1 MGSMDVNVAFFSYF
15 CNMPMKRALL
25 ILIAFFFALPLL
37 AQVRDRFDEA
47 LDRYEVICARC
58 MVLRDALDRGEA
70 IPQTELRTLLEQ
82 IAQLRRTLSD
92 ATGEMSPLQQ
102 RRFTDIRDRFLARK
116 KPLPVSRS
124 AAPLQDSLLVLF
136 GSGLVG
142 DLVPSLPPTRPE
154 GLVLA
159 QAGLAPRMD
168 LGLMLGFGYGKWGGY
183 LSARV
188 RPVSGRSD
196 YLCDSDGSTSYGQ
209 IWTSGKQW
217 RPGWRLTAGSLY
229 AVIERQTAANSYPC
243 IAHCINIHP
252 DTAKDGSGCYNCRAD
267 ARSSLLVKKRT
278 KENTYTDKKYYCGNK
293 QRQRQQHITDIE
305 ALALYDKRNYLAGNK
320 CYNNLNGR
328 NDRKRK
334 RIADD
339 EIRALHRR
347 SIEPCKKVACAVR
360 RNGYA
365 AEQHDKR
372 KAEYSYCRREHL
384 NIEHLCRLGCLS

>member
-1 MGSMDVNVAFFSYF
+1 
-15 CNMPMKRALL
+15 MKRALL

-58 MVLRDALDRGEA
+58 MVLRDALDRGES
-70 IPQTELRTLLEQ
+70 IPQAELRTLLEQ
-82 IAQLRRTLSD
+82 ISQLRRTLSD
-92 ATGEMSPLQQ
+92 AKGEMTLAQQ

-159 QAGLAPRMD
+159 QAGLAPRLD

-229 AVIERQTAANSYPC
+229 ALSRSWRLFAGLGYGES
-243 IAHCINIHP
+243 HLLWE
-252 DTAKDGSGCYNCRAD
+252 DMDGLRARVTD
-267 ARSSLLVKKRT
+267 KSRCGLVLEAGTLFTGRHWAVGAGVSLLKG
-278 KENTYTDKKYYCGNK
+278 KELCPV
-293 QRQRQQHITDIE
+293 I
-305 ALALYDKRNYLAGNK
+305 AAGW
-320 CYNNLNGR
+320 R
-328 NDRKRK
+328 F
-334 RIADD
+334 
-339 EIRALHRR
+339 
-347 SIEPCKKVACAVR
+347 
-360 RNGYA
+360 
-365 AEQHDKR
+365 
-372 KAEYSYCRREHL
+372 
-384 NIEHLCRLGCLS
+384 